1 MNRPNDWQEDL
12 QQLCEAAIE
21 DRLTPEQLA
30 RLERL
35 VLEDPEARRFY
46 VSYAHQH
53 GCLHWSAADPALM
66 ARGTRKE
73 VPRCESEKIAVPGAS
88 VQHRKRG
95 VYWGLIVAAAVVAAV
110 GLGWSLLAEREIA
123 TLVSGHGCKWDGGSL
138 PTETGARLGTGRLRL
153 AEGIARI
160 VFDTGAELTL
170 EAPAE
175 LELLSGQRCVLRTG
189 RLVAKVPPSAVGFTV
204 DTPTVVF
211 IDHGTEFGV
220 NVRDG
225 KSSDLQVFNGAVDAK
240 HLESGKTERLLTGR
254 NRRYGTEEVVD
265 FDPQAEKPPVALP
278 APRPGGDES
287 RVVHIST
294 AMGRG
299 KDTYVQPLFP
309 SPNSSEIL
317 LLVKATVNDKSDF
330 NRKAYLGLDLKP
342 IAGMKILD
350 AQLSF
355 TFTPTGMGFAS
366 EVPDATFVVYG
377 LTDENAD
384 GWDEKTLR
392 WKDAPANGPGGAGV
406 AAETA
411 VRVGTFEIAQGALEG
426 TRSINGQALADFLN
440 RDTNG
445 LVTFILVRQTQGSG
459 RADMVHGFANKEHP
473 RLTPPTLKL
482 TVASRE
488 K

>member
-1 MNRPNDWQEDL
+1 MNRPDDWQADL

-30 RLERL
+30 RLEKL
-35 VLEDPEARRFY
+35 VLENPDARRYY

-53 GCLHWSAADPALM
+53 GCLQWSAADPSLM
-66 ARGTRKE
+66 ERGTKKE
-73 VPRCESEKIAVPGAS
+73 IQPNLIGKDTTSGGAVLN
-88 VQHRKRG
+88 RKRILFR
-95 VYWGLIVAAAVVAAV
+95 GLVFAAGILLSV
-110 GLGWSLLAEREIA
+110 GLSWSLLAEREIA
-123 TLVSGHGCKWDGGSL
+123 TLASSNGCKWDGGSL
-138 PTETGARLGTGRLRL
+138 PTETGARLGAGRLRL

-160 VFDTGAELTL
+160 IFDNGAEVKL
-170 EAPAE
+170 EGPAE
-175 LELLSGQRCVLRTG
+175 LELLSGDRCVLRSG
-189 RLVAKVPPSAVGFTV
+189 RLVAKVPPSAIGFTV
-204 DTPTVVF
+204 DTPTAVF
-211 IDHGTEFGV
+211 IDQGTEFGV

-240 HLESGKTERLLTGR
+240 HLESGQTERLLTGR
-254 NRRYGTEEVVD
+254 NRRFSAEEVVD
-265 FDPQAEKPPVALP
+265 FDPQAEKPAVVLP

-317 LLVKATVNDKSDF
+317 LLVKNTINDKSDF

-342 IAGMKILD
+342 IAGLTILD

-366 EVPDATFVVYG
+366 EVPDSTFIVYG
-377 LTDENAD
+377 LTDEAAD

-392 WKDAPANGPGGAGV
+392 WKDAPANGPGGAGLD
-406 AAETA
+406 AEKV

-426 TRSINGQALADFLN
+426 TRSIGGPALADFLN
-440 RDTNG
+440 RDTNAI
-445 LVTFILVRQTQGSG
+445 VTFILVRQTLGSG

-473 RLTPPTLKL
+473 RLPPPTLKL
-482 TVASRE
+482 TVAP